1 VKVATRRRARQRA
14 AAPGAARF
22 VPPVRLVAA
31 ILAVGLGAFLLG
43 YAITAFVF
51 FPGRAGGIV
60 AVPDVREMPV
70 GEARRALERLG
81 LQVEEGGEIPNPRLP
96 AGAVLM
102 QTPLP
107 GEEVARGS
115 EVRLILSSGQET
127 RTIPALHGRRA
138 AEARA
143 LLEQMGWVVEVSEA
157 QHHQAEGTVLEVR
170 PAPGTELAVGST
182 VELVVSAGPP
192 RLEVPEVTGFTVGDA
207 RTRLQAVGLRLGSVG
222 YDPFAAVP
230 MGTIVGQEPEAGASL
245 PMGGAVR
252 VVVAG
257 YDPSPPPTDD
267 PWGDDDD
274 EAPGPEPGGWDP
286 QR

>member
-14 AAPGAARF
+14 SEAGGGRF

-31 ILAVGLGAFLLG
+31 ILAVGVGAFLLG
-43 YAITAFVF
+43 YAVTALVF
-51 FPGRAGGIV
+51 FPGREGGIV
-60 AVPDVREMPV
+60 ALPDVRGLPV
-70 GEARRALERLG
+70 AEARRTLERLG

-96 AGAVLM
+96 AGSVLM

-115 EVRLILSSGQET
+115 EVRLLLSSGPEM

-138 AEARA
+138 AEARL

-157 QHHQAEGTVLEVR
+157 RHHQAEGTVLEVR
-170 PAPGTELAVGST
+170 PAPGTELAVGAT

-192 RLEVPEVTGFTVGDA
+192 RVEVPAVTGFTVADA
-207 RTRLQAVGLRLGSVG
+207 RSRLQAVGLQLGGVG

-230 MGTIVGQEPEAGASL
+230 VGTIVGQEPEAGSSL
-245 PMGGAVR
+245 AIGGAVR

-257 YDPSPPPTDD
+257 YDPSPPPPDD
-267 PWGDDDD
+267 PWGY
-274 EAPGPEPGGWDP
+274 EEPPGVEPGEQDP